1 MGESADCVAVLI
13 DGLKQVD
20 GKSGASGWASGAL
33 RARGGESGSATEK
46 VRGFSGVRPGS
57 PVWMWG
63 DAVGEAED
71 DRGDGLGLD
80 VGLPGSWR

>member
-1 MGESADCVAVLI
+1 MAVLI
-13 DGLKQVD
+13 DGLKHVD
-20 GKSGASGWASGAL
+20 GESGASGRASGAL
-33 RARGGESGSATEK
+33 RVRGGESGSATEK

-71 DRGDGLGLD
+71 GRGDELGLED